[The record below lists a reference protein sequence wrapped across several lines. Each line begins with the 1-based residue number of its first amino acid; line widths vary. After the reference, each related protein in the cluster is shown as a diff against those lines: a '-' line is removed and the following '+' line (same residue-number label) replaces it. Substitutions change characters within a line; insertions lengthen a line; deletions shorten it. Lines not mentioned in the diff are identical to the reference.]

1 MFRKCILT
9 ATLALA
15 LLLALEVGGV
25 AAQAQTEGK
34 PRIGILAYQTGAT
47 YTIVKGVLDTLF
59 AYGYVNPEA
68 YSGEGGYSTEN
79 PVGDDSPIELQMVFP
94 PFGIE
99 LAREAVASALDQEPD
114 MLVTFS
120 TPLTVAALNA
130 TFDMENPP
138 AIFFADV
145 YNPYN
150 AGIADAPCIKP
161 AHVIGLETNINYAE
175 ILPVLQLQIPDL
187 QTIGTLHNSGDASGI
202 YGASQIA
209 ELGEALGLTVVQSA
223 VASAADLALA
233 AEGLVGKGVEAFLL
247 PMDYTTLAGMPLIST
262 ISNDNGIP
270 VLYANVDS
278 LFTGATIGAGF
289 YQYYDNG
296 NRLGLLLTAY
306 LNGELDI
313 AASAIAA
320 QEGDMIVGINQAM
333 AAMQNY
339 EFSQP
344 LQDRVDFA
352 IVPMEAG
359 AAFPVRIEI
368 YSEVAETEFHYASTF
383 KPLEAREE
391 SDRAFLAG
399 LECTAERIAEQQAEL
414 DAMGG

>member
-1 MFRKCILT
+1 MMKKLLGIGICL
-9 ATLALA
+9 
-15 LLLALEVGGV
+15 LLLAQAVL
-25 AAQAQTEGK
+25 AQAQTEGK
-34 PRIGILAYQTGAT
+34 PRIGILAYETGSA

-114 MLVTFS
+114 MLVTLS

-130 TFDMENPP
+130 TYDMENAP

-145 YNPYN
+145 YNPYD

-161 AHVIGLETNINYAE
+161 AHVIGLETSIDYAN
-175 ILPVLQLQIPDL
+175 ILPLLQMQIPDL

-233 AEGLVGKGVEAFLL
+233 EGIQS
-247 PMDYTTLAGMPLIST
+247 D
-262 ISNDNGIP
+262 
-270 VLYANVDS
+270 LYA
-278 LFTGATIGAGF
+278 
-289 YQYYDNG
+289 
-296 NRLGLLLTAY
+296 
-306 LNGELDI
+306 
-313 AASAIAA
+313 
-320 QEGDMIVGINQAM
+320 
-333 AAMQNY
+333 
-339 EFSQP
+339 
-344 LQDRVDFA
+344 
-352 IVPMEAG
+352 
-359 AAFPVRIEI
+359 
-368 YSEVAETEFHYASTF
+368 H
-383 KPLEAREE
+383 
-391 SDRAFLAG
+391 
-399 LECTAERIAEQQAEL
+399 
-414 DAMGG
+414 